1 MSKITQFIK
10 MISITLFS
18 IMLFFINS
26 PSLQASSATISVTSS
41 SSKVI
46 VGNTFTVTIR
56 IKSSTY
62 FGTWEFSPSYDKSK
76 FKMISGSSSVLGYG
90 KTKEK
95 SFTYKFKAISA
106 GSGTI
111 TVKSASVR
119 DYNNEKEMS
128 LSKGSKTIKVITKS
142 EQEATYSK
150 NNNLRSLSIDGL
162 KLSPSF
168 SKNTTN
174 YKVEAPSNI
183 TKINIHASV
192 EDSKSRVS
200 GTGSKEVSEGE
211 NKFNIVVTA
220 QNGSK
225 KTYVVTVNVIDTNP
239 IEVTID
245 NNKYTVVKRES
256 NLPKTEG
263 FKKTT
268 TKINEQTIPCFY
280 NETNDYTLVGLKDSN
295 SEIKLYIYDNKAN
308 TYTLYENAKLSQ
320 MNIVPLDIDSTYKP
334 DEKRTTIT
342 IGDIEFDAIKL
353 SSKGLYILKARNLDT
368 ANDEYYEYDEETNTL
383 IRYIDEEKKE
393 TNTDEQINKYKKM
406 IVLLSIETVA
416 VILILICILIS
427 KMKKNKRRKQRIEE
441 EKRKQEILQRESN
454 NSTRKKTT
462 KKKEV
467 LKNEKKKKN

>member
-225 KTYVVTVNVIDTNP
+225 KTYVVKVNVIDTNP